1 MILTSISVGIT
12 TVAFLVY
19 HFTGESGR
27 MKNFFLNR
35 FSETSLSLCMV
46 LFNRLLGFF
55 LFGGLPLLA
64 IIYLVDIPLADFGF
78 RMNSGFQSWFW
89 IAILSPLIAALNLF
103 NAPRKQNLNMY
114 PQIRSAEWTPFIVVV
129 SAITWVA
136 YLLAYEFMFRGF
148 LLFALYYELGMVAAI
163 TINTALYSLIHIPK
177 GKTEAI
183 GAIPLGV
190 LLCYLTLITG
200 NILIACVVHI
210 VMALT
215 NEWFSLRVHPEMKI
229 VRK

>member
-1 MILTSISVGIT
+1 MTLASISVGIT

-19 HFTGESGR
+19 HFSGDSAR
-27 MKNFFLNR
+27 LKSFFTNR
-35 FSETSLSLCMV
+35 FSKISLSLSMV
-46 LFNRLLGFF
+46 VFNRLLGFF
-55 LFGGLPLLA
+55 LFGGLPVLA
-64 IIYLVDIPLADFGF
+64 ILFLNDRPLADFGF
-78 RMNSGFQSWFW
+78 RINDGLQSWFW

-114 PQIRSAEWTPFIVVV
+114 PQIRTAEWTPSLIVI
-129 SAITWVA
+129 SAITWIA
-136 YLLAYEFMFRGF
+136 YLLGYEFMFRGF
-148 LLFALYYELGMVAAI
+148 LLFALYQELGMVAAI
-163 TINTALYSLIHIPK
+163 TINTALYSLVHIPK

-190 LLCYLTLITG
+190 LLCYLTLLTG

-215 NEWFSLRVHPEMKI
+215 NEWFSLRVHPEMKV